1 LIAPEFKD
9 SPIGLTAEQH
19 RIAGRYRVRTRI
31 GSGRLGDIFAAV
43 DDQYESFG
51 VEQQVAIQLVPETV
65 VRNHTLFNKLS
76 TGYKQLADAA
86 HPNIVDYRHFGRD
99 GVLGYLVMELLDG
112 ASLHRLLDEVDTLPL
127 EEALPVI
134 RGVGEALQW
143 LHANDLAH
151 GSLAPGNIFITS
163 DLRVRLLDIVPLG
176 AATGG
181 SAQTSAPTPFGRCSI
196 DDDVFAL
203 ACLTYEMLAG
213 RHPFNFN
220 SRGRAREDALV
231 PARIPSVTDSEW
243 EAIRR
248 ALSFEPG
255 QQTGT
260 VAEFLCDLGVKGT
273 ERLSA
278 TDEQRSDRYVAD
290 VPAAAVP
297 PQGAGSATPVA
308 ALPPTLPQE
317 PTVPPAPVVIGRA
330 EPIPTRDN
338 THPVRTAFLGAVL
351 AGLAGWL
358 FLGDAREQAT
368 DAIGYVDETLDL
380 GLTDWF
386 APDVST
392 VVATTFSPVEY
403 PQAADIPV
411 VDGSAPDDAVEA
423 VTEESADDSVGDS
436 QAPQTLASDPVET
449 AEFAAGGDVDAD
461 DPPANDAASG
471 PPTIRVAAPIMS
483 VSEREGAARIVV
495 ASATGLSSLFWWTS
509 DHTAVSD
516 ADFIAVP
523 YQLADIGPGGDAFLV
538 PLVNDAIPES
548 SESFFVNFGI
558 RDAAEG
564 RLDRIATVR
573 VDVVDDDHHSRSE

>member
-1 LIAPEFKD
+1 MIAPEYK
-9 SPIGLTAEQH
+9 SEPIGPERDPH
-19 RIAGRYRVRTRI
+19 RIAGRYRVGTRI
-31 GSGRLGDIFAAV
+31 GSGRLGDVFAAV
-43 DDQYESFG
+43 DDQYESLG
-51 VEQQVAIQLVPETV
+51 VEQQVAVQLVPETV
-65 VRNHTLFNKLS
+65 VRNHTLYNKLR
-76 TGYKQLADAA
+76 TGYGQLADAA

-99 GVLGYLVMELLDG
+99 GTVGYLVMEHLDG
-112 ASLHRLLDEVDTLPL
+112 ASLRRLLDEVDNLPM

-151 GSLAPGNIFITS
+151 GSVDAGNVFVTS
-163 DLRVRLLDIVPLG
+163 DLHVRLLDVVPLG

-181 SAQTSAPTPFGRCSI
+181 SGRASTTTPFGRCSI

-231 PARIPSVTDSEW
+231 PARIPSVTDEEW
-243 EAIRR
+243 DAIRR
-248 ALSFEPG
+248 ALSFEPD
-255 QQTGT
+255 QQIGT
-260 VAEFLCDLGVKGT
+260 VEEFLGDLGVKGT

-278 TDEQRSDRYVAD
+278 TEEQLSDRIVAD

-297 PQGAGSATPVA
+297 PQSAGSVTPVA
-308 ALPPTLPQE
+308 ASPPSLPE
-317 PTVPPAPVVIGRA
+317 APTVPPAPVVIGRA
-330 EPIPTRDN
+330 ERIPTRDN

-368 DAIGYVDETLDL
+368 GMIGYVDEALDL
-380 GLTDWF
+380 GLLDRF
-386 APDVST
+386 APDIST

-403 PQAADIPV
+403 PNAAN
-411 VDGSAPDDAVEA
+411 APAATDAA
-423 VTEESADDSVGDS
+423 PEESVATVSNATAVLPTPETPATDPAERDELEAGADTDDS
-436 QAPQTLASDPVET
+436 
-449 AEFAAGGDVDAD
+449 
-461 DPPANDAASG
+461 PANDAVPG
-471 PPTIRVAAPIMS
+471 PPTIRLAAPIMS
-483 VSEREGAARIVV
+483 VSERDGAARIVV
-495 ASATGLSSLFWWTS
+495 DSATGLSTLFWWTS
-509 DHTAVSD
+509 DHTAASG

-538 PLVNDAIPES
+538 PLVNDAIPEP

-564 RLDRIATVR
+564 RLERIATVR
-573 VDVVDDDHHSRSE
+573 VDVVDDDHGLRSE

>member
-1 LIAPEFKD
+1 M
-9 SPIGLTAEQH
+9 GLTADPH
-19 RIAGRYRVRTRI
+19 RIAGRYRIGTRI
-31 GSGRLGDIFAAV
+31 GSGRLGDVFAAV
-43 DDQYESFG
+43 DDQYESLG
-51 VEQQVAIQLVPETV
+51 VEQQVAVQLVPETV
-65 VRNHTLFNKLS
+65 VRNHTLFNKLR
-76 TGYKQLADAA
+76 TGYGQLADAA

-99 GVLGYLVMELLDG
+99 GAVGYLVMEHLDG
-112 ASLHRLLDEVDTLPL
+112 ASLRRLLDEVDNLPM
-127 EEALPVI
+127 EEAVPVV

-151 GSLAPGNIFITS
+151 GGVDAGNVFVTS
-163 DLRVRLLDIVPLG
+163 DLHVRLLDVVPLG

-181 SAQTSAPTPFGRCSI
+181 SGRASTTTPFGRCSV

-231 PARIPSVTDSEW
+231 PARIPSVTDSQW

-248 ALSFEPG
+248 ALSFEPD

-260 VAEFLCDLGVKGT
+260 VEEFLCDLGVKGT

-278 TDEQRSDRYVAD
+278 TEEQLSDRIVAD
-290 VPAAAVP
+290 VPAAAVL
-297 PQGAGSATPVA
+297 PQGAGSVPPVA
-308 ALPPTLPQE
+308 ASPPSLPE
-317 PTVPPAPVVIGRA
+317 APTVPPAPVVIGRA
-330 EPIPTRDN
+330 ERIPTRDN

-358 FLGDAREQAT
+358 FLGDAREQTT
-368 DAIGYVDETLDL
+368 DMIGYVDEALGL

-386 APDVST
+386 APDVPT
-392 VVATTFSPVEY
+392 VVASTFAPVEY
-403 PQAADIPV
+403 PTATDVEAI
-411 VDGSAPDDAVEA
+411 DGSAPDDAVG
-423 VTEESADDSVGDS
+423 VVSAGALDDSAAES
-436 QAPQTLASDPVET
+436 QAPQTLAPDLEET
-449 AEFAAGGDVDAD
+449 AEFEAGADVDAD
-461 DPPANDAASG
+461 DPPATDPVSG
-471 PPTIRVAAPIMS
+471 PPTIQVATPIMS
-483 VSEREGAARIVV
+483 VSERDGAARIVI
-495 ASATGLSSLFWWTS
+495 ASATGLTSLFWWTS

-523 YQLADIGPGGDAFLV
+523 YQLADIAPGGDAFLV

-548 SESFFVNFGI
+548 QESFFVNFGI
-558 RDAAEG
+558 RNAAEG

-573 VDVVDDDHHSRSE
+573 VDVVDDDRNSRSE